1 MDADLGRTSS
11 GRLCKK
17 CEKKGE
23 RCSQH
28 GGSPNPT
35 SPTFENLLDLP
46 KPALQNVLLGLELKE
61 LKQLC
66 SESKK
71 IHSICILSEFQ
82 RLYDIRHKTDS
93 FTIGKKRVSE
103 TNLIITGKDVIQ
115 IIISFTKND
124 EKDEN
129 SNDNL
134 IIYVFSMKT
143 KESVNFIYDFL
154 ENETWFQIGESEEDN
169 IIGFLWVKRNE
180 NWFTATD
187 DVRTKKDESKILD
200 FLKNILTNRNKFEWM
215 PYFDEKGIIRIN
227 KSFPRELFETAKTAL
242 AKNGIE
248 CNIEWR

>member
-23 RCSQH
+23 RCRQH
-28 GGSPNPT
+28 SSSSST
-35 SPTFENLLDLP
+35 SLTFENLLDLP
-46 KPALQNVLLGLELKE
+46 KPALQNILLRLELKE

-66 SESKK
+66 SEYKK

-82 RLYDIRHKTDS
+82 RLYDIRHKTNS

-103 TNLIITGKDVIQ
+103 TNLVITGKDGIKM
-115 IIISFTKND
+115 IISFT
-124 EKDEN
+124 EKDED

-134 IIYVFSMKT
+134 IIHVFSIKT

-154 ENETWFQIGESEEDN
+154 DSETWFQIGEPEEDN
-169 IIGFLWVKRNE
+169 IRGFLWIKRNE
-180 NWFTATD
+180 GWFTAID
-187 DVRTKKDESKILD
+187 NVRTKKDESKILD
-200 FLKNILTNRNKFEWM
+200 FLQNILTSRNKLEWM

-227 KSFPRELFETAKTAL
+227 KNFPQELFETAKTAL

-248 CNIEWR
+248 CNIVWR